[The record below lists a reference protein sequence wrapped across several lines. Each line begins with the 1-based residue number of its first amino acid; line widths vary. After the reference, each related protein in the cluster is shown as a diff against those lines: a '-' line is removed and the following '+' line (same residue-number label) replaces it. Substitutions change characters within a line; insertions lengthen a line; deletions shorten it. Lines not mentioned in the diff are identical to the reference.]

1 MRFRSYL
8 RIGLQMKKCKKI
20 ISAVITVC
28 ILAFAVVAALD
39 FMGVINLGRAQ
50 TAEGGDGTG
59 QAGDEISDAGTEP
72 WHIVFKGYAFSVR
85 PIGTAII
92 HESGCLNIRSCDE
105 YLIQIDV
112 EDKTVA
118 DFWDNRKQL
127 KENIEDAGYVM
138 ELDPE
143 KFEINGKEYL
153 RYIASL
159 SGERGADFDTSYFY
173 QLICDAGKGQRIFTS
188 IRFDGIDI
196 ESMSGAERDAIYE
209 KAAYEAANIIS
220 EASPTDEANDM
231 TGSYWQTKEAIE
243 TEIVDSI
250 ADGDTSVTYEL
261 PEGYSLMN
269 DDLSGKTY
277 YSDVDKITVVTSV
290 VPYTWMTAADMAGRK
305 TRAGISNVVDEG
317 QREVNGVTFYYYTYS
332 VLYIKNG
339 KRSLTYNF
347 AAYADLKNGDIY
359 TINSFADDN
368 PDVMEPGTYYNFMDI
383 KEE

>member
-1 MRFRSYL
+1 
-8 RIGLQMKKCKKI
+8 MKKCKKI
-20 ISAVITVC
+20 ISAIITVC
-28 ILAFAVVAALD
+28 ILVFAAIAALD
-39 FMGVINLGRAQ
+39 FMGVINLGSVQ
-50 TAEGGDGTG
+50 TAEDGDGTG
-59 QAGDEISDAGTEP
+59 QVENEISAAGTEP

-105 YLIQIDV
+105 YLIQINV

-159 SGERGADFDTSYFY
+159 EGERGADFDASYFY
-173 QLICDAGKGQRIFTS
+173 QLICDAGKEQRIFTS

-196 ESMSGAERDAIYE
+196 DAMSGAERDAIYE

-220 EASPTDEANDM
+220 KAVPTDETNDM
-231 TGSYWQTKEAIE
+231 TGSYWQTKEVIE
-243 TEIVDSI
+243 TGIVDSI
-250 ADGDTSVTYEL
+250 ADGDTSVSYEL

-269 DDLSGKTY
+269 EDLSGKTY

-290 VPYTWMTAADMAGRK
+290 VPYTWMTAADMAVRK
-305 TRAGISNVVDEG
+305 TGAGISNVVDEG

-368 PDVMEPGTYYNFMDI
+368 PDVMEPGTYYDFMDI
-383 KEE
+383 TEE

>member
-1 MRFRSYL
+1 MP
-8 RIGLQMKKCKKI
+8 MKKCKKI
-20 ISAVITVC
+20 ISAIITVC
-28 ILAFAVVAALD
+28 ILVFVAIAALD
-39 FMGVINLGRAQ
+39 FMGVINLGSVQ
-50 TAEGGDGTG
+50 TAEDGDGTG
-59 QAGDEISDAGTEP
+59 QVENEISAAGTEP

-105 YLIQIDV
+105 YLIQINV

-153 RYIASL
+153 RYIVSL
-159 SGERGADFDTSYFY
+159 EGERGADFDASYFY

-196 ESMSGAERDAIYE
+196 DAMSKAERDAIYE

-220 EASPTDEANDM
+220 KAVPTDETNDM

-250 ADGDTSVTYEL
+250 ADGDTSVSYEL

-269 DDLSGKTY
+269 EDLSGKTY

-305 TRAGISNVVDEG
+305 TGAGISNVVDEG
-317 QREVNGVTFYYYTYS
+317 QREVNGMTFYYYTYS